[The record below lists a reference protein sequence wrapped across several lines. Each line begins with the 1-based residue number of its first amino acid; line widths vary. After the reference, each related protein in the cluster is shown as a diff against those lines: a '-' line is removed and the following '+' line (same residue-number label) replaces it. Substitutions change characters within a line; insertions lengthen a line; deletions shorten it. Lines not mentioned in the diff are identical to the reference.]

1 MLSCRVYVWLVI
13 GCNSLHARDGTVS
26 VALSQE
32 LRQEN
37 NVMDKLWDRKSFKV
51 GGMSLAVVAGM
62 KQQNDH
68 TDPTKV
74 ERYKKIKKVRDRTV
88 VK

>member
-1 MLSCRVYVWLVI
+1 M
-13 GCNSLHARDGTVS
+13 
-26 VALSQE
+26 ALSQE

-62 KQQNDH
+62 KQPNDH
-68 TDPTKV
+68 ADPTKV
-74 ERYKKIKKVRDRTV
+74 ERKNKNKKTLETGQS
-88 VK
+88 